1 MLSVTTAVFI
11 YIFKL
16 MIIFFFWNFIPFCNV
31 RTGKSYLWYIKIP
44 PEILYIKK
52 YIFFCVLLCSLL
64 WSVLFYFYFLVK
76 IKIKIIRRTKKKQAA
91 KRLTAV
97 RLQRGH
103 KATKKTTNACKV
115 GNWNFAGDNVINML
129 ISSRCFYLKCHNW

>member
-1 MLSVTTAVFI
+1 MLSVTTAV
-11 YIFKL
+11 YIFFKL
-16 MIIFFFWNFIPFCNV
+16 MIFSVFFLFWIFIFFCNV

-44 PEILYIKK
+44 PEISYKL
-52 YIFFCVLLCSLL
+52 FFCVLLCSLL

-76 IKIKIIRRTKKKQAA
+76 IKKNYNKKKRKQTQAA

-129 ISSRCFYLKCHNW
+129 ISSRCFYLKCHN